1 MNPEILTS
9 HVAVYPNFDKFN
21 ETTFDGQHS
30 LSTLVQKF
38 IDLGAPRN
46 KLSIEIS
53 VFGFAYKLPL
63 NWWQSSDS
71 NDIGSI
77 ADGLGSYPY
86 SNDSFILLKGRE
98 VYPQVKYIPFVLF
111 PMNFF

>member
-1 MNPEILTS
+1 VNPEILTS

-63 NWWQSSDS
+63 KTSDV

-86 SNDSFILLKGRE
+86 FNDSFILLKGRE
-98 VYPQVKYIPFVLF
+98 VYPQVKYDISFVLF
-111 PMNFF
+111 LINFF